1 MLNILVGTITMAA
14 ALRMAVP
21 LILSSI
27 GGCFGDRTGIFNIAL
42 ESFMLCAAFFATLG
56 TYYSGSPYVGVLCGI
71 LAGLACAVLFGTLVF
86 HLGSSGMVVS
96 IAMNL
101 GMDAFTSFL
110 LLNLFGKRGS
120 FMDPRLVS
128 LPVIKLPLISR
139 IPYVGEVLGAHNI
152 VVYLTLLAVA
162 GTWIAMYKTP
172 FGLRL
177 RSVGINETAAQTTG
191 TNVLRYKWYS
201 VLITGFFVG
210 IAGAILPLGGT
221 SIFTENMSAGRGFL
235 AVAAIMIAKG
245 NPVMAAVYSF
255 MFAYAQALA
264 VPDRTGPAIFYD
276 HRGPGGFRNPIQDE
290 RDLFGNVFLTNI
302 NMIGRQAASS
312 AQRGCSLSVMYYILS
327 VLPSVIKQSVL
338 DTSAPYAV
346 CSVFALGACRFFT
359 GWGSAGFSCF
369 RFFWAVE
376 SMSLIRLSWFTSL
389 APGS

>member
-1 MLNILVGTITMAA
+1 MEE
-14 ALRMAVP
+14 R
-21 LILSSI
+21 
-27 GGCFGDRTGIFNIAL
+27 FYKRY
-42 ESFMLCAAFFATLG
+42 ESFKRSLDALAEARQRDMSDSFVLSG
-56 TYYSGSPYVGVLCGI
+56 TT
-71 LAGLACAVLFGTLVF
+71 AKF
-86 HLGSSGMVVS
+86 S

-177 RSVGINETAAQTTG
+177 RSVGINEKAAQTTG

-264 VPDRTGPAIFYD
+264 ASMQ
-276 HRGPGGFRNPIQDE
+276 N
-290 RDLFGNVFLTNI
+290 FGI
-302 NMIGRQAASS
+302 PSQI
-312 AQRGCSLSVMYYILS
+312 
-327 VLPSVIKQSVL
+327 VLALPYFMTIAVL
-338 DTSAPYAV
+338 VVS
-346 CSVFALGACRFFT
+346 G
-359 GWGSAGFSCF
+359 
-369 RFFWAVE
+369 
-376 SMSLIRLSWFTSL
+376 IRSRMKGTSL
-389 APGS
+389 ETCS

>member
-1 MLNILVGTITMAA
+1 MLFILFGSITMAA

-56 TYYSGSPYVGVLCGI
+56 TYYAGSPYVGVLCGI
-71 LAGLACAVLFGTLVF
+71 AAGLFCAVLFGVFVF

-110 LLNLFGKRGS
+110 LLHLFGKRGS

-128 LPVIKLPLISR
+128 LPVIRLPFVHQ
-139 IPYVGEVLGAHNI
+139 IPYVGEVLGRHNI
-152 VVYLTLLAVA
+152 IVYLTLFAVI

-177 RSVGINETAAQTTG
+177 RSVGINEKAAQTTG
-191 TNVLRYKWYS
+191 TNVLHYKWYS

-210 IAGAILPLGGT
+210 AAGAVLPLGGT
-221 SIFTENMSAGRGFL
+221 SVFTENMSAGRGFL
-235 AVAAIMIAKG
+235 AVAAIMIARG
-245 NPVMAAVYSF
+245 NPVLAALFSF

-264 VPDRTGPAIFYD
+264 ASMQNFGIPSQIVLALPYVLTIVVLLASGISARR
-276 HRGPGGFRNPIQDE
+276 RG
-290 RDLFGNVFLTNI
+290 
-302 NMIGRQAASS
+302 SS
-312 AQRGCSLSVMYYILS
+312 
-327 VLPSVIKQSVL
+327 
-338 DTSAPYAV
+338 
-346 CSVFALGACRFFT
+346 F
-359 GWGSAGFSCF
+359 
-369 RFFWAVE
+369 E
-376 SMSLIRLSWFTSL
+376 H
-389 APGS
+389 

>member
-1 MLNILVGTITMAA
+1 MLFILFGSITMAA

-56 TYYSGSPYVGVLCGI
+56 TYYAGSPYVGVLCGI
-71 LAGLACAVLFGTLVF
+71 AAGLFCAVLFGVFVF

-110 LLNLFGKRGS
+110 LLHLFGKRGS

-128 LPVIKLPLISR
+128 LPVIRLPFVHQ
-139 IPYVGEVLGAHNI
+139 IPYVGEVLGRHNI
-152 VVYLTLLAVA
+152 IVYLTLFAVM

-177 RSVGINETAAQTTG
+177 RSVGINEKAAQTTG

-210 IAGAILPLGGT
+210 AAGAVLPLGGT
-221 SIFTENMSAGRGFL
+221 SVFTENMSAGRGFL
-235 AVAAIMIAKG
+235 AVAAIMIARG
-245 NPVMAAVYSF
+245 NPVLAALFSF

-264 VPDRTGPAIFYD
+264 ASMQNFGIPSQIVLALPYVLTIVVLLASGISARR
-276 HRGPGGFRNPIQDE
+276 RG
-290 RDLFGNVFLTNI
+290 
-302 NMIGRQAASS
+302 SS
-312 AQRGCSLSVMYYILS
+312 
-327 VLPSVIKQSVL
+327 
-338 DTSAPYAV
+338 
-346 CSVFALGACRFFT
+346 F
-359 GWGSAGFSCF
+359 
-369 RFFWAVE
+369 E
-376 SMSLIRLSWFTSL
+376 H
-389 APGS
+389 

>member
-1 MLNILVGTITMAA
+1 MLFILFGSITMAA

-56 TYYSGSPYVGVLCGI
+56 TYYAGSPYVGVLCGI
-71 LAGLACAVLFGTLVF
+71 AAGLFCAVLFGVFVF

-110 LLNLFGKRGS
+110 LLHLFGKRGS
-120 FMDPRLVS
+120 FLDPRLVS
-128 LPVIKLPLISR
+128 LPVIRLPFVHQ
-139 IPYVGEVLGAHNI
+139 IPYVGEVLGRHNI
-152 VVYLTLLAVA
+152 IVYLTLFAVI

-177 RSVGINETAAQTTG
+177 RSVGINEKAAQTTG

-210 IAGAILPLGGT
+210 AAGAVLPLGGT
-221 SIFTENMSAGRGFL
+221 SVFTENMSAGRGFL
-235 AVAAIMIAKG
+235 AVAAIMIARG
-245 NPVMAAVYSF
+245 NPVLAALFSF

-264 VPDRTGPAIFYD
+264 ASMQNFGIPSQIVLALPYVLTIVVLLASGISARR
-276 HRGPGGFRNPIQDE
+276 RG
-290 RDLFGNVFLTNI
+290 
-302 NMIGRQAASS
+302 SS
-312 AQRGCSLSVMYYILS
+312 
-327 VLPSVIKQSVL
+327 
-338 DTSAPYAV
+338 
-346 CSVFALGACRFFT
+346 F
-359 GWGSAGFSCF
+359 
-369 RFFWAVE
+369 E
-376 SMSLIRLSWFTSL
+376 H
-389 APGS
+389 

>member
-1 MLNILVGTITMAA
+1 MLFILFGSITMAA

-21 LILSSI
+21 LILSSV

-56 TYYSGSPYVGVLCGI
+56 TYYAGSPYVGVLCGI
-71 LAGLACAVLFGTLVF
+71 AAGLFCAVLFGVFVF

-110 LLNLFGKRGS
+110 LLHLFGKRGS

-128 LPVIKLPLISR
+128 LPVIRLPFVHK
-139 IPYVGEVLGAHNI
+139 IPYVGEVLGRHNI
-152 VVYLTLLAVA
+152 IVYLTLFAVM

-177 RSVGINETAAQTTG
+177 RSVGINEKAAQTTG

-210 IAGAILPLGGT
+210 AAGAVLPLGGT
-221 SIFTENMSAGRGFL
+221 SVFTENMSAGRGFL
-235 AVAAIMIAKG
+235 AVAAIMIARG
-245 NPVMAAVYSF
+245 NPVLAALFSF

-264 VPDRTGPAIFYD
+264 ASMQNFGIPSQIVLALPYVLTIVVLLASGISARR
-276 HRGPGGFRNPIQDE
+276 RG
-290 RDLFGNVFLTNI
+290 
-302 NMIGRQAASS
+302 SS
-312 AQRGCSLSVMYYILS
+312 
-327 VLPSVIKQSVL
+327 
-338 DTSAPYAV
+338 
-346 CSVFALGACRFFT
+346 F
-359 GWGSAGFSCF
+359 
-369 RFFWAVE
+369 E
-376 SMSLIRLSWFTSL
+376 H
-389 APGS
+389 

>member
-1 MLNILVGTITMAA
+1 MLFILFGSITMAA

-21 LILSSI
+21 LILSSV

-56 TYYSGSPYVGVLCGI
+56 TYYAGSPYVGVLCGI
-71 LAGLACAVLFGTLVF
+71 AAGLFCAVLFGVFVF

-110 LLNLFGKRGS
+110 LLHLFGKRGS

-128 LPVIKLPLISR
+128 LPVIRVPFVHK
-139 IPYVGEVLGAHNI
+139 IPYVGEVFGRHNI
-152 VVYLTLLAVA
+152 IVYLTLFAVM

-177 RSVGINETAAQTTG
+177 RSVGINEKAAQTTG

-210 IAGAILPLGGT
+210 AAGAVLPLGGT
-221 SIFTENMSAGRGFL
+221 SVFTENMSAGRGFL
-235 AVAAIMIAKG
+235 AVAAIMIARG
-245 NPVMAAVYSF
+245 NPVLAALFSF

-264 VPDRTGPAIFYD
+264 ASMQNFGIPSQIVLALPYVLTIVVLLASGISARR
-276 HRGPGGFRNPIQDE
+276 RG
-290 RDLFGNVFLTNI
+290 
-302 NMIGRQAASS
+302 SS
-312 AQRGCSLSVMYYILS
+312 
-327 VLPSVIKQSVL
+327 
-338 DTSAPYAV
+338 
-346 CSVFALGACRFFT
+346 F
-359 GWGSAGFSCF
+359 
-369 RFFWAVE
+369 E
-376 SMSLIRLSWFTSL
+376 H
-389 APGS
+389 

>member
-1 MLNILVGTITMAA
+1 MLSILIGTITMAA

-21 LILSSI
+21 LILSSV

-56 TYYSGSPYVGVLCGI
+56 TYYSGNPYIGVLCGI
-71 LAGLACAVLFGTLVF
+71 LAGLVCAVIFGTLVF

-110 LLNLFGKRGS
+110 LLNIFGKRGS
-120 FMDPRLVS
+120 FMDPRLIS
-128 LPVIKLPLISR
+128 LPVIKLPLLSK
-139 IPYVGEVLGAHNI
+139 IPYLGEIFGAHNL
-152 VVYLTLLAVA
+152 VVYFTLLSILGA
-162 GTWIAMYKTP
+162 WIAMYKT
-172 FGLRL
+172 
-177 RSVGINETAAQTTG
+177 AQTTG

-264 VPDRTGPAIFYD
+264 ASMQ
-276 HRGPGGFRNPIQDE
+276 N
-290 RDLFGNVFLTNI
+290 FGIPSQIVLALPYVMTI
-302 NMIGRQAASS
+302 VVLLISGIRS
-312 AQRGCSLSVMYYILS
+312 RLKGHGLELSL
-327 VLPSVIKQSVL
+327 
-338 DTSAPYAV
+338 
-346 CSVFALGACRFFT
+346 
-359 GWGSAGFSCF
+359 
-369 RFFWAVE
+369 
-376 SMSLIRLSWFTSL
+376 
-389 APGS
+389 

>member
-1 MLNILVGTITMAA
+1 MLFILFGSITMAA

-21 LILSSI
+21 LILSSV

-56 TYYSGSPYVGVLCGI
+56 TYYVGSPYVGVLCGI
-71 LAGLACAVLFGTLVF
+71 AAGLLCAVLFGVFVF

-110 LLNLFGKRGS
+110 LLHLFGKRGS

-128 LPVIKLPLISR
+128 LPVIRLPFVHK
-139 IPYVGEVLGAHNI
+139 IPYVGEVLGRHNI
-152 VVYLTLLAVA
+152 IVYLTLFAVM

-177 RSVGINETAAQTTG
+177 RSVGINEKAAQTTG

-210 IAGAILPLGGT
+210 AAGAVLPLGGT
-221 SIFTENMSAGRGFL
+221 SVFTENMSAGRGFL
-235 AVAAIMIAKG
+235 AVAAIMIARG
-245 NPVMAAVYSF
+245 NPVLAALFSF

-264 VPDRTGPAIFYD
+264 ASMQNFGIPSQIVLALPYVLTIVVLLASGISARR
-276 HRGPGGFRNPIQDE
+276 RG
-290 RDLFGNVFLTNI
+290 
-302 NMIGRQAASS
+302 SS
-312 AQRGCSLSVMYYILS
+312 
-327 VLPSVIKQSVL
+327 
-338 DTSAPYAV
+338 
-346 CSVFALGACRFFT
+346 F
-359 GWGSAGFSCF
+359 
-369 RFFWAVE
+369 E
-376 SMSLIRLSWFTSL
+376 H
-389 APGS
+389 

>member
-1 MLNILVGTITMAA
+1 MLFILFGSITMAA

-56 TYYSGSPYVGVLCGI
+56 TFYAGSPYVGVLCGI
-71 LAGLACAVLFGTLVF
+71 AAGLFCAVLFGVFVF

-110 LLNLFGKRGS
+110 LLHLFGKRGS

-128 LPVIKLPLISR
+128 LPVIRLPFVHQ
-139 IPYVGEVLGAHNI
+139 IPYVGEVLGRHNI
-152 VVYLTLLAVA
+152 IVYLTLFAVI

-177 RSVGINETAAQTTG
+177 RSVGINEKAAQTTG

-210 IAGAILPLGGT
+210 AAGAVLPLGGT
-221 SIFTENMSAGRGFL
+221 SVFTENMSAGRGFL
-235 AVAAIMIAKG
+235 AVAAIMIARG
-245 NPVMAAVYSF
+245 NPVLAALFSF

-264 VPDRTGPAIFYD
+264 ASMQNFGIPSQIVLALPYVLTIVVLLASGISARR
-276 HRGPGGFRNPIQDE
+276 RG
-290 RDLFGNVFLTNI
+290 
-302 NMIGRQAASS
+302 SS
-312 AQRGCSLSVMYYILS
+312 
-327 VLPSVIKQSVL
+327 
-338 DTSAPYAV
+338 
-346 CSVFALGACRFFT
+346 F
-359 GWGSAGFSCF
+359 
-369 RFFWAVE
+369 E
-376 SMSLIRLSWFTSL
+376 H
-389 APGS
+389 

>member
-1 MLNILVGTITMAA
+1 MLFILFGSITMAA

-21 LILSSI
+21 LILSSV

-56 TYYSGSPYVGVLCGI
+56 TYYAGSPYVGVLCGI
-71 LAGLACAVLFGTLVF
+71 AAGLFCAVLFGVFVF

-110 LLNLFGKRGS
+110 LLHLFGKRGS

-128 LPVIKLPLISR
+128 LPVIRLPFVHK
-139 IPYVGEVLGAHNI
+139 IPYVGEVLGRHNI
-152 VVYLTLLAVA
+152 IVYLTLFAVM

-177 RSVGINETAAQTTG
+177 RSVGINEKAAQTTG

-210 IAGAILPLGGT
+210 AAGAVLPLGGT
-221 SIFTENMSAGRGFL
+221 SVFTENMSAGRGFL
-235 AVAAIMIAKG
+235 AVAAIMIARG
-245 NPVMAAVYSF
+245 NPVLAALFSF

-264 VPDRTGPAIFYD
+264 ASMQNFGIPSQIVLALPYVLTIAVLLASGISARR
-276 HRGPGGFRNPIQDE
+276 RG
-290 RDLFGNVFLTNI
+290 
-302 NMIGRQAASS
+302 SS
-312 AQRGCSLSVMYYILS
+312 
-327 VLPSVIKQSVL
+327 
-338 DTSAPYAV
+338 
-346 CSVFALGACRFFT
+346 F
-359 GWGSAGFSCF
+359 
-369 RFFWAVE
+369 E
-376 SMSLIRLSWFTSL
+376 H
-389 APGS
+389 

>member
-1 MLNILVGTITMAA
+1 MLFILFGSITMAA

-21 LILSSI
+21 LILSSV

-56 TYYSGSPYVGVLCGI
+56 TYYAGSPYVGVLCGI
-71 LAGLACAVLFGTLVF
+71 AAGLFCAVLFGIFVF

-110 LLNLFGKRGS
+110 LLHLFGKRGS

-128 LPVIKLPLISR
+128 LPVIRLPFVHK
-139 IPYVGEVLGAHNI
+139 IPYVGEVLGRHNI
-152 VVYLTLLAVA
+152 IVYLTLFAVM

-177 RSVGINETAAQTTG
+177 RSVGINEKAAQTTG

-210 IAGAILPLGGT
+210 AAGAVLPLGGT
-221 SIFTENMSAGRGFL
+221 SVFTENMSAGRGFL
-235 AVAAIMIAKG
+235 AVAAIMIARG
-245 NPVMAAVYSF
+245 NPVLAALFSF

-264 VPDRTGPAIFYD
+264 ASMQNFGIPSQIVLALPYVLTIAVLLASGISARR
-276 HRGPGGFRNPIQDE
+276 RG
-290 RDLFGNVFLTNI
+290 
-302 NMIGRQAASS
+302 SS
-312 AQRGCSLSVMYYILS
+312 
-327 VLPSVIKQSVL
+327 
-338 DTSAPYAV
+338 
-346 CSVFALGACRFFT
+346 F
-359 GWGSAGFSCF
+359 
-369 RFFWAVE
+369 E
-376 SMSLIRLSWFTSL
+376 H
-389 APGS
+389 

>member
-1 MLNILVGTITMAA
+1 MLFILFGSITMAA

-56 TYYSGSPYVGVLCGI
+56 TYYAGSPYVGVLCGI
-71 LAGLACAVLFGTLVF
+71 AAGLFCAALFGVFVF

-110 LLNLFGKRGS
+110 LLHLFGKRGS

-128 LPVIKLPLISR
+128 LPVIRLPFVHQ
-139 IPYVGEVLGAHNI
+139 IPYVGEVLGRHNI
-152 VVYLTLLAVA
+152 IVYLTLFAVI

-177 RSVGINETAAQTTG
+177 RSVGINEKAAQTTG

-210 IAGAILPLGGT
+210 AAGAVLPLGGT
-221 SIFTENMSAGRGFL
+221 SVFTENMSAGRGFL
-235 AVAAIMIAKG
+235 AVAAIMIARG
-245 NPVMAAVYSF
+245 NPVLAALFSF

-264 VPDRTGPAIFYD
+264 ASMQNFGIPSQIVLALPYVLTIVVLLASGISARR
-276 HRGPGGFRNPIQDE
+276 RG
-290 RDLFGNVFLTNI
+290 
-302 NMIGRQAASS
+302 SS
-312 AQRGCSLSVMYYILS
+312 
-327 VLPSVIKQSVL
+327 
-338 DTSAPYAV
+338 
-346 CSVFALGACRFFT
+346 F
-359 GWGSAGFSCF
+359 
-369 RFFWAVE
+369 E
-376 SMSLIRLSWFTSL
+376 H
-389 APGS
+389 